1 MRRLAC
7 LLALSLAAP
16 VLAQPSPPAVE
27 AHQYRYDL
35 MVSLKGAYPGGVG
48 MDAEIQ
54 IDDHLRARLGVGF
67 ANANPYANTADPV
80 GRALLLGAVG
90 PQTLEAQ
97 GGVGLSVTNTTVTL
111 TDRLGQYTGTV
122 RQVAI
127 IPHVYAGA
135 RSVLSLGANDPGR
148 SPSAPRLSVRAG
160 ALLSAADPGRE
171 RPRIQPEVGFGFA
184 F

>member
-7 LLALSLAAP
+7 LLVVLAAP
-16 VLAQPSPPAVE
+16 AFAQPVAPPVE
-27 AHQYRYDL
+27 GHRYRYDL
-35 MVSLKGAYPGGVG
+35 MVSLAGAYPGGIG

-54 IDDHLRARLGVGF
+54 IDDHLRARLGVGI
-67 ANANPYANTADPV
+67 ANANPYADTADPV
-80 GRALLLGAVG
+80 GRALLLGALG

-122 RQVAI
+122 RQAAI
-127 IPHVYAGA
+127 IPHLYAGV

-171 RPRIQPEVGFGFA
+171 RPRIRPEVGFGFA